1 MRRRF
6 LRTNSLASTTSAVE
20 LELGYDELKT
30 HMLDR
35 QETIRSRTVE
45 GVKQELWGILL
56 MYNLIRDEMVRI
68 AKEADLPPARIS
80 FVAAMRYIR
89 DEWAWCAIASPG
101 SIPKKLH
108 RMRQRVVNFVLR
120 PRRRERYY
128 PRETKLQSSGYAKK
142 NPRRATK

>member
-1 MRRRF
+1 
-6 LRTNSLASTTSAVE
+6 LASTTSALE

-56 MYNLIRDEMVRI
+56 MYNLIRVEMVRI
-68 AKEADLPPARIS
+68 AKEADVPPARIS

-89 DEWAWCAIASPG
+89 DEWAWCAVASPG

-108 RMRQRVVNFVLR
+108 RMRQRVADFVLR
-120 PRRRERYY
+120 PRRRQRYY

-142 NPRRATK
+142 NPRRAAK